1 MPLTLINHPD
11 TLAYCPYCKTRT
23 SNSVTEYDE
32 LVFSKRDH
40 RRIFYK
46 LICRTCDNFY
56 FLYEDIKQKHLLKD
70 TSIPSVNKTLNS
82 QWGVDNQRI
91 IYPQQIHTTQIP
103 APSKYMP
110 EDVKKK
116 YEEAAN
122 VFEISPRSAAALIRL
137 TLELLLK
144 RYLVN
149 DGRKHSLNEMIG
161 MLSANTPSLV
171 MEFMDL
177 IRDKGNS
184 EVHPEL
190 EKLEHEWGD
199 ITREPDKDEILYL
212 FKYINIICGLI
223 GLSDK
228 ANEDFESLPEEKRLT
243 ITKRNKKYQE

>member
-1 MPLTLINHPD
+1 MNIRNYPD
-11 TLAYCPYCKTRT
+11 TIYYCPYCKTKT
-23 SNSVTEYDE
+23 SNAVIEYDE
-32 LVFSKRDH
+32 LVFSERNY

-46 LICRTCDNFY
+46 LICRTCDDSY
-56 FLYEDIKQKHLLKD
+56 FLYEDIKQKHLLKN
-70 TSIPSVNKTLNS
+70 TSIPSVNKILNS

-91 IYPQQIHTTQIP
+91 IYPQQVHATQVP
-103 APSKYMP
+103 APSKHMP
-110 EDVKKK
+110 EDVKKM

-161 MLSANTPSLV
+161 MLSTNAPSLV

-212 FKYINIICGLI
+212 FKYINIICELI

-228 ANEDFESLPEEKRLT
+228 ANKDFESLPEQKRLN
-243 ITKRNKKYQE
+243 ITKRNKKYQK